1 MTALWCAIGGI
12 CLGMA
17 SGWFVVPWASDAM
30 LRRVRR
36 RADAW
41 WHDSL
46 QGYADF
52 KRDHAGAEPERG
64 AAGAEGTLG
73 LWRDEAVA
81 AAQASSLTD
90 GCLERLREVGLT
102 AEGWAAA
109 GSEEDRLVRFSFQAT
124 RAQRA
129 LGAAGLGS
137 AFGAAAAL
145 SPNAGAAA
153 ALFVC
158 AGTMAAT
165 LVCDMRTHTIPLEA
179 CAVLL
184 LGGMLFQASTEGV
197 EGVLCGMLAAL
208 VIVGA
213 TAAVNRAMRIRF
225 PRGAVGRGDM
235 RCMGALAVA
244 TGSGAACGFAA
255 CYVLAGL
262 VALLGCLTKRLSV
275 SDGVPMAPFLAVWL
289 AVGTAVGLLAG

>member
-1 MTALWCAIGGI
+1 MTALWCIVGGI
-12 CLGMA
+12 CLGLA
-17 SGWFVVPWASDAM
+17 SGWFAVPWASDAM

-46 QGYADF
+46 QGYAEF

-64 AAGAEGTLG
+64 AAGAEGALG

-90 GCLERLREVGLT
+90 GCLENLRGVGLAT
-102 AEGWAAA
+102 EGLTSA
-109 GSEEDRLVRFSFQAT
+109 GSEQDRCARFSFRAS

-129 LGAAGLGS
+129 LGAVGLGVV
-137 AFGAAAAL
+137 FGAIAAAA
-145 SPNAGAAA
+145 PNVGAAA

-158 AGTMAAT
+158 AGAMAAT

-184 LGGMLFQASTEGV
+184 LAGVLFQMSIEGV
-197 EGVLCGMLAAL
+197 EGVLCGMAIAL
-208 VIVGA
+208 VVVGA
-213 TAAVNRAMRIRF
+213 AAGVNRVMRVRF
-225 PRGAVGRGDM
+225 PRGAVGHGDM

-244 TGSGAACGFAA
+244 TGAGAVCGFAA
-255 CYVLAGL
+255 CYALAGL
-262 VALLGCLTKRLSV
+262 VALLGCVTKRLALG
-275 SDGVPMAPFLAVWL
+275 DGVPMAPFLAVWL
-289 AVGTAVGLLAG
+289 ALGTAAGLVAA